1 MSEVPSPSRELDA
14 YCDQAD
20 RFVATLNEEYYLHL
34 SGQKALLELAP
45 IYDAH
50 ASLTTLEACSDLRQS
65 GSPELWRFA
74 CEGYLGNL
82 TRRQEEQRA
91 ELETRL
97 EAELDGDRIGYRML
111 RPAIANEP
119 DRDRRERLERARIG
133 LVDELNPRSRRRTS
147 RRPKPPAS
155 SAADA
160 RALYEGSDSA

>member
-1 MSEVPSPSRELDA
+1 MSATPGPPVFSRPVSEVPSPSRELDA

-119 DRDRRERLERARIG
+119 DRDRRERLGAPG
-133 LVDELNPRSRRRTS
+133 SGSSTS
-147 RRPKPPAS
+147 
-155 SAADA
+155 
-160 RALYEGSDSA
+160 